1 MDDRKKKSPE
11 AWRYI
16 GFLGILALIFIW
28 LVSGLVNLQLRNSE
42 AYSEQ
47 AEAKKT
53 KTIALRGKRG
63 NITSAD
69 SVILAEDELIY
80 NVTFQKDAS
89 ANSKALYTQ
98 YTASIIETIDIVEK
112 NGGTM
117 AITFP
122 IQRNEETGEWE
133 FNFGSGVSETVLA
146 TREKQ
151 WRENNYAT
159 STTR

>member
-1 MDDRKKKSPE
+1 MEEKKKKSPE

-16 GFLGILALIFIW
+16 AFLVILGLIFVW

-47 AEAKKT
+47 AEARKT

-63 NITSAD
+63 NITSSD
-69 SVILAEDELIY
+69 SVVLAEDELIY

-98 YTASIIETIDIVEK
+98 YTASIIETIDIIEK

-122 IQRNEETGEWE
+122 IRRNEETGEW
-133 FNFGSGVSETVLA
+133 
-146 TREKQ
+146 
-151 WRENNYAT
+151 
-159 STTR
+159 